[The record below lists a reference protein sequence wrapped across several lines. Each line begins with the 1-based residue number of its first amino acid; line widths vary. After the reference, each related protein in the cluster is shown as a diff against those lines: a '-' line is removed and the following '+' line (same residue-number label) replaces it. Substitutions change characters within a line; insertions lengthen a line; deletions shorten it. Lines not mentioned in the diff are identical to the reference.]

1 MTSTTTTMADTMSRT
16 ATTTTAATKMTQ
28 QSTAGEDLGG
38 GRERKG
44 RVGGMERRRWVEF
57 FCEGDADDV
66 DHDDG
71 HDGADGVD
79 DDGSDDDDVTIN

>member
-1 MTSTTTTMADTMSRT
+1 MTVSRWAASGNQDTGGRCASYP
-16 ATTTTAATKMTQ
+16 TQ

-57 FCEGDADDV
+57 FCEGDEDDV